1 MFDTYSPVPGEEC
14 CTSRVSLPIFQ
25 GGGCLLTQCDRTTLF
40 LGGCVLMTIPISE
53 DTLLPS
59 HTVRNVVSADC
70 TVVIAIAIAYSYR
83 LCKHRVRNAVPAVLA
98 HRLPQEEGVC

>member
-1 MFDTYSPVPGEEC
+1 MVVVKLCLTRIHPYRVRNVVPAVLAYPS
-14 CTSRVSLPIFQ
+14 TS
-25 GGGCLLTQCDRTTLF
+25 GGGCLLTQCDRTALF

-70 TVVIAIAIAYSYR
+70 TVVIAIAIAIAIGY
-83 LCKHRVRNAVPAVLA
+83 
-98 HRLPQEEGVC
+98 VCTE

>member
-1 MFDTYSPVPGEEC
+1 MRNVVSAVLAYPS
-14 CTSRVSLPIFQ
+14 TS

-59 HTVRNVVSADC
+59 HTVRNVV
-70 TVVIAIAIAYSYR
+70 
-83 LCKHRVRNAVPAVLA
+83 PAVLA
-98 HRLPQEEGVC
+98 YSSTSGGGCLLTQCDRTTLLLGHCVMCVVSCSR